1 MEMTRQEMIERID
14 QLESRLES
22 VVRFLE
28 PVAIGSEQIWEVVFN
43 DILDQPVPHGIDLR
57 EELKSL

>member
-28 PVAIGSEQIWEVVFN
+28 PLTIGSEQLWELVCN
-43 DILDQPVPHGIDLR
+43 DVLDMPVPHGPDMR
-57 EELKSL
+57 SEVKSL